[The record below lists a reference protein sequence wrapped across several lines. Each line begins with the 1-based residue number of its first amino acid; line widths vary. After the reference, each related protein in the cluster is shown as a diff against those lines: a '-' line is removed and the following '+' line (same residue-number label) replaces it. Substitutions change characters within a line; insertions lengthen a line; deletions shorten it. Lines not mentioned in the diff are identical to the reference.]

1 MKHIASI
8 LCTSFLMFGLMAYAQ
23 NKTTEPMKGKKI
35 LVAYFSWSGNTKAA
49 AQYIALTADEVSRLE
64 ALADATGI
72 DTRGE
77 WEHTM
82 E

>member
-1 MKHIASI
+1 MPLIGAIKERHV
-8 LCTSFLMFGLMAYAQ
+8 
-23 NKTTEPMKGKKI
+23 TE
-35 LVAYFSWSGNTKAA
+35 AA
-49 AQYIALTADEVSRLE
+49 AATDIVLTSDEVSRLE

-82 E
+82 ES